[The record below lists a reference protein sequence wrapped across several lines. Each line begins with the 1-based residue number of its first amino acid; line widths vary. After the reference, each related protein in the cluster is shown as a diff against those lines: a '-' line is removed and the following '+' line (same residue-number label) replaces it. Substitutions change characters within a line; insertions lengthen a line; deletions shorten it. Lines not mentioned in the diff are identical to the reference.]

1 VLRPGESKSAE
12 LGTLFPGSG
21 CGAVIELPLF
31 MARGPRIDYPGA
43 CHHVYARG
51 IEKRDIFHD
60 DQDCKL
66 FLERVGFN
74 LKRWD
79 ISCIAWALMPN
90 HFHLLV
96 RSWGG
101 NLSSFMRCLLTGYS
115 MYFNERCDRVGHL
128 FQNRYKSRVISKE
141 SHMRVAIRYIH
152 LNPLRGK
159 QVKSMRELDRHPWTG
174 HKQILS
180 GGDAEWQDLS
190 AMMEFFPGPGRSCWV
205 SHYRKFIESGSS
217 MADLATEAG
226 GITASLPFESI
237 VIPEAPGHSRLH
249 EKFLEILSNI
259 SMRYGVPTDRIM
271 GKARG
276 FSEVG
281 ARRQVLRECKAG
293 MDVSAA
299 QICRWLGISEGAGGY
314 LLRSGSKKPGRTMH
328 GKGNLRNVPV
338 LGTGKEN
345 S

>member
-1 VLRPGESKSAE
+1 MLRIGKSKSAN
-12 LGTLFPGSG
+12 LGALFPGHG
-21 CGAVIELPLF
+21 CGVDIELPPF
-31 MARGPRIDYPGA
+31 MARGPRIDFPGA
-43 CHHVYARG
+43 CHHVYGRG
-51 IEKRDIFHD
+51 IEKRDIFRD
-60 DQDCKL
+60 DRDRQQ

-74 LKRWD
+74 LKRWE

-101 NLSSFMRCLLTGYS
+101 DLSLFMRCLLTGYS
-115 MYFNERCDRVGHL
+115 MYFNERYDRVGHL
-128 FQNRYKSRVISKE
+128 FQNRYKSRLISKE

-152 LNPLRGK
+152 LNPLRGR

-174 HKQILS
+174 HKQILT

-190 AMMEFFPGPGRSCWV
+190 AMRDFFPGPGGGHWV
-205 SHYRKFIESGSS
+205 SHYREFIESGSS
-217 MADLATEAG
+217 MADPALETGEIAG
-226 GITASLPFESI
+226 SFPSASA
-237 VIPEAPGHSRLH
+237 VVPETPVNSRLH

-259 SMRYGVPTDRIM
+259 SMRNGVPADRIM

-299 QICRWLGISEGAGGY
+299 QICRWLGISEDAGGY
-314 LLRSGSKKPGRTMH
+314 LLRSGIRKPRRKKPE
-328 GKGNLRNVPV
+328 
-338 LGTGKEN
+338 KEN

>member
-1 VLRPGESKSAE
+1 VLRTGKSKSAE
-12 LGTLFPGSG
+12 LGALFPGRG
-21 CGAVIELPLF
+21 CGVIIESPPF
-31 MARGPRIDYPGA
+31 MARGPRIDFPGA
-43 CHHVYARG
+43 CHHVYGRG
-51 IEKRDIFHD
+51 IEKRDIFLD
-60 DQDCKL
+60 DRDRQL

-74 LKRWD
+74 LKRWE

-96 RSWGG
+96 RSWEGD
-101 NLSSFMRCLLTGYS
+101 LSSFMRCLLTGYS
-115 MYFNERCDRVGHL
+115 MYFNGRYDRVGHL
-128 FQNRYKSRVISKE
+128 FQNRYKSRMISKE

-152 LNPLRGK
+152 LNPLRGR

-174 HKQILS
+174 HKQILT

-190 AMMEFFPGPGRSCWV
+190 AMREFFPGPGRACWV
-205 SHYRKFIESGSS
+205 THYREFIESGSS
-217 MADLATEAG
+217 MADLVPETGRITRSFPSESVAVTE
-226 GITASLPFESI
+226 PP
-237 VIPEAPGHSRLH
+237 VNSRLH
-249 EKFLEILSNI
+249 EKFLEILLNI
-259 SMRYGVPTDRIM
+259 SMRYGVPADRIM

-299 QICRWLGISEGAGGY
+299 QICRWLGISEDAGGY
-314 LLRSGSKKPGRTMH
+314 LLRSGSRKSGRKKP
-328 GKGNLRNVPV
+328 
-338 LGTGKEN
+338 GKEN